1 MNFLSDQRKSGNEPS
16 MTHRW
21 IFNETSMIHRR
32 GSLGLQTVCAISR
45 LKKVIFVH
53 LGKEGSIESQKTMDS

>member
-1 MNFLSDQRKSGNEPS
+1 MKFLSDQRKCGNEPS

-21 IFNETSMIHRR
+21 IFYEISMIFRR
-32 GSLGLQTVCAISR
+32 GSLVLQTGCANSR